1 MVATNPVYYLNA
13 NDALAHE
20 VLLAVGNGHKLSEEE
35 RIVFPSKQFYFKSMQ
50 EMAEQFSDL
59 PDVLENTL
67 YIASQCNVDI
77 PLHQSLLPKYP
88 TVDGKTSDD
97 MLEELCW
104 QGLQNRKS
112 NPPSTYEER
121 LRYELDVIK
130 RMKFSDYFLIVWDFM
145 KFARTKHI
153 LTGPGRGS
161 AAGSMV
167 AYVLQITDVDPIE
180 HSLLFERFLNPER
193 ITMPDID
200 IDFPDHRREEVIA
213 YVAKKYGELHV
224 AQIITFGTM
233 AAKAA
238 LRDTSRVFGL
248 NTKEQEAFKN
258 DSKPSWYHASGSLSR
273 VKTIASLC

>member
-1 MVATNPVYYLNA
+1 MVATNPVYYLEED
-13 NDALAHE
+13 DALAHE
-20 VLLAVGNGHKLSEEE
+20 VLLAVGNGHKLMDEE
-35 RIVFPSKQFYFKSMQ
+35 REVLPSRQYYLRRIE
-50 EMAEQFSDL
+50 EMVELFSDK

-67 YIASQCNVDI
+67 YIASQCQVDI
-77 PLHQSLLPKYP
+77 TFHRSLLPKFP
-88 TVDGKTSDD
+88 TVNGVSSDE
-97 MLEELCW
+97 MLKEVCW
-104 QGLQNRKS
+104 QGLKKRKQ
-112 NPPSTYEER
+112 NPPHMYEER

-130 RMKFSDYFLIVWDFM
+130 RMNFSDYFLIVWDFM
-145 KFARTKHI
+145 KFARINRI

-224 AQIITFGTM
+224 SQIITFGTM

-238 LRDTSRVFGL
+238 LRDTGRVFGL
-248 NTKEQEAFKN
+248 DMKEQEALVKN
-258 DSKPSWYHASGSLSR
+258 DSQSTRYYI
-273 VKTIASLC
+273 T